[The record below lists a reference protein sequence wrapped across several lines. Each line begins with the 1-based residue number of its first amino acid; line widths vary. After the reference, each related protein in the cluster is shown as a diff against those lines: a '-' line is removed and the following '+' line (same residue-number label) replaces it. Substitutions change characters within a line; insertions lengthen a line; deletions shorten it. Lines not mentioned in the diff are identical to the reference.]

1 MTPMLDEVWNVLVER
16 AVAQGH
22 GALLFGA
29 GRVPRRA
36 WTAPGIEASVLVA
49 ALSAEGVAGAPCL
62 PVAQPRGFEC
72 LHLRA
77 ADSKT
82 GEALFVALLA
92 RPDSADLGD
101 ELRLLAHLWAA
112 AHSAELVAEQQ
123 GALLQEQ
130 SAIVEHITDGLLVVD
145 RDLMVKH
152 MNAAAGRI
160 LSLHPRE
167 SIGKPF
173 GSLLD
178 FAPIIQPLLETG
190 EGYIDRELI
199 IDSPQRHLHLV
210 DTAVPIKNAAGQVV
224 SIVNSFREI
233 QRARRMADR
242 IAGNHARYSFDDVVG
257 TAPPLVAAVEAA
269 RKAARGFANV
279 LLIGQSGVGKEV
291 FAQAIHN
298 ASARAAGPFIAINC
312 AALPRDLIE
321 SELFGYAPGSFTG
334 ATREGRPG
342 KFEAASSGTIFL
354 DEISE
359 LPIDVQAK
367 LLRVLQS
374 GQLQRL
380 GSDREHHVDVRVIA
394 ATNRDLAAE
403 VAAGRMR
410 ADFFHRLSVYPL
422 RVPALRERD
431 SDVLMLAGF
440 FLEENRSRLG
450 LGGLRLHPAAQSA
463 LLAQDWPGNVRELEH
478 LISRGVLRALS
489 RAPSGT
495 PAGGRARMVTLGQA
509 DLRDDAQPPATATPT
524 LPVPQVASPGASSQ
538 GLRNAVESYERQL
551 IKASLQRHHG
561 SWAAAA
567 RELQMDR
574 ANLQRLARRLGL
586 VRQDA

>member
-1 MTPMLDEVWNVLVER
+1 MTPMLDEVWDVLVER

-29 GRVPRRA
+29 GRVLRRA
-36 WTAPGIEASVLVA
+36 WTAPGIEASALMA
-49 ALSAEGVAGAPCL
+49 ALPAEGAALAPYL
-62 PVAQPRGFEC
+62 PVVQPQGFDR

-367 LLRVLQS
+367 LLRVLQE
-374 GQLQRL
+374 
-380 GSDREHHVDVRVIA
+380 REVVRVGDTRSIPIDVRVISA
-394 ATNRDLAAE
+394 SNRDLQAMIE
-403 VAAGRMR
+403 RREFREDLYYRCHVIGIE
-410 ADFFHRLSVYPL
+410 LPS
-422 RVPALRERD
+422 LRERPE
-431 SDVLMLAGF
+431 DVPVLVHHFLRKYAQLLRKNVFRVSPALMQ
-440 FLEENRSRLG
+440 RLVA
-450 LGGLRLHPAAQSA
+450 HP
-463 LLAQDWPGNVRELEH
+463 WPGNVRELENTVERLVNMTDAETACVDDLPAWFSGGQKPDAAPPPPVH
-478 LISRGVLRALS
+478 PASEVRTLEEVEKEAIANALRAC
-489 RAPSGT
+489 GFN
-495 PAGGRARMVTLGQA
+495 VTE
-509 DLRDDAQPPATATPT
+509 T
-524 LPVPQVASPGASSQ
+524 
-538 GLRNAVESYERQL
+538 
-551 IKASLQRHHG
+551 
-561 SWAAAA
+561 
-567 RELQMDR
+567 
-574 ANLQRLARRLGL
+574 ARRLGIAKPTL
-586 VRQDA
+586 YAKIRGYGLRLQRGGRGAFDPEEARPAGH